1 MFNRLQPQPVN
12 ARRRGHVRQPEDRTS
27 PGIACGRLFVLPLA
41 RRDGWPG
48 AAVRLE
54 DAHGGGCK
62 FLRFICGPNWTR
74 LEATPTIRTAPAQ
87 LRLRTGS
94 AEGAFK
100 TADHRIAGLSWK
112 ILVAAFAIGSKL

>member
-62 FLRFICGPNWTR
+62 FLLSFPKIPSDMDSHREEESSHELEPSRPAICPLSG
-74 LEATPTIRTAPAQ
+74 AKRT
-87 LRLRTGS
+87 
-94 AEGAFK
+94 
-100 TADHRIAGLSWK
+100 
-112 ILVAAFAIGSKL
+112 